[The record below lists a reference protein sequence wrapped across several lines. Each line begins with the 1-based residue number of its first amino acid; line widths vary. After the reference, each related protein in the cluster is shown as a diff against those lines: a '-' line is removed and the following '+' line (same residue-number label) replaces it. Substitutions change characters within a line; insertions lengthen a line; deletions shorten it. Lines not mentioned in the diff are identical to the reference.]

1 MVFLNE
7 CATSQ
12 EQDFDC
18 LSERYDSNLEQFH
31 KLLGESP
38 DITIRQF
45 VFNFEKN
52 LKAAIIFL
60 ENMAD
65 KDLIK
70 ESILNPLKADAI
82 EIAAKEPGPREFAN
96 IIKSQ
101 LASVCAVKV
110 DLSFKGASE
119 SILAGDT
126 VLIIDGLNEALIF
139 RTRNLIQRRIGIL
152 ETEATIRGPRES
164 FVEAIDTNITLLRRR
179 ISHPDLTLEI
189 YKAGRK
195 TNTNIGIFY
204 LKGVVNEKIVKEI
217 RKRLSSIQ
225 IDGILGAG
233 YMEQLIGDAPFS
245 PFSTVSYSERPD
257 VVAAKILEGR
267 VAILIDGTPEV
278 LTVPALFI
286 ESFQNPDDY
295 NSNPYYATLIRWIR
309 YIAFGIS
316 LLGPAVYIALAS
328 YNQELIPTPLFINM
342 AAGAAGTPYPVIV
355 EVIIIGL
362 LFEIFREAGVRL
374 PKPFGQGITFV
385 MALVLAQ
392 ASVAMGLTGVTTVV
406 VVSIT
411 AITSFVIPNQA
422 NTSILIRLTLAAL
435 ASIFGAYGIL
445 LGFLWVLAH
454 LASLRS
460 LGAPYLSPI
469 APFNPK
475 GYQQDVIFKTPL
487 WASFIRP
494 GVIGW
499 HNPRRLEDGLTPN
512 PPTNKDDQDNVD

>member
-1 MVFLNE
+1 MVFRNE
-7 CATSQ
+7 WAASQ
-12 EQDFDC
+12 EQDLDR
-18 LSERYDSNLEQFH
+18 LSDRYDSNLEQFR
-31 KLLGESP
+31 KLLGKSP

-45 VFNFEKN
+45 VFNTEKN
-52 LKAAIIFL
+52 WTAAIIFL

-70 ESILNPLKADAI
+70 ESILNPLKANAI
-82 EIAAKEPGPREFAN
+82 EIAAKESGPRQFAN

-101 LASVCAVKV
+101 LATVCAVKV

-119 SILAGDT
+119 SIWAGDT
-126 VLIIDGLNEALIF
+126 VLIMDGLNEALIF
-139 RTRNLIQRRIGIL
+139 RTRHLIHREIGIP
-152 ETEATIRGPRES
+152 ETEITIRGPRES
-164 FVEAIDTNITLLRRR
+164 FVEALDTNITLLRRR
-179 ISHPDLTLEI
+179 ISHSELTLEV

-195 TNTNIGIFY
+195 TNTNIGVLY
-204 LKGVVNEKIVKEI
+204 LKGVVNEKIVAEVG
-217 RKRLSSIQ
+217 KRISRIQ

-233 YMEQLIGDAPFS
+233 YIEQLIGDAPFS

-257 VVAAKILEGR
+257 VVAGKILEGR

-342 AAGAAGTPYPVIV
+342 AAGAAGTPYPVII

-385 MALVLAQ
+385 VALVLAQ

-406 VVSIT
+406 VVTIT
-411 AITSFVIPNQA
+411 AIASFVIPNQA
-422 NTSILIRLTLAAL
+422 NASILIRLTLAIL
-435 ASIFGAYGIL
+435 ASVFGAYGIL

-460 LGAPYLSPI
+460 LGVPYLAPI
-469 APFNPK
+469 APFNPQ

-487 WASFIRP
+487 WASFLRP
-494 GVIGW
+494 RVIGW
-499 HNPRRLEDGLTPN
+499 HNPRRLEDKMAPA
-512 PPTNKDDQDNVD
+512 PPTNKDGQDH